1 MANFLLLIPHIKV
14 MEGGHSAD
22 PDDNALRYGHS
33 GVKGGKYDK
42 RYPNNYIHTNKG
54 VIWGTY
60 VTYKKRKGQT
70 PSATE
75 FINMS
80 DAVWKD
86 IYKTLFW
93 DSVKADSINSQ
104 GVAEILV
111 EAVWGG
117 GLKPMVRELQTYLN
131 AKGANLVID
140 GKIGNNTIN
149 ALNKIIN
156 TKQEEEALIKKLTQ
170 HRLEYLRSLSDW
182 GKYSKGWTSRVLAM
196 QDRAIELITS
206 PPAKIGA
213 ALIAVVAGYYLYKN
227 YFKA

>member
-1 MANFLLLIPHIKV
+1 MANFLSLIPHIKIS
-14 MEGGHSAD
+14 EGGHSAD

-33 GVKGGKYDK
+33 GVKGGNYDK

-93 DSVKADSINSQ
+93 DAVKADTINSQ
-104 GVAEILV
+104 GIAEILV

-131 AKGANLVID
+131 SKGAKLVID

-149 ALNKIIN
+149 ALNKIVN
-156 TKQEEEALIKKLTQ
+156 TKQEEEALVKKLTQ

-182 GKYSKGWTSRVLAM
+182 NKYAKGWTSRVLAM
-196 QDRAIELITS
+196 QERALQLITS
-206 PPAKIGA
+206 PPAKIGVV
-213 ALIAVVAGYYLYKN
+213 LIAIVGGYYLYKN
-227 YFKA
+227 YFKS